1 MESCPVSYYSNQ
13 IDYTCESGLSSKIVF
28 FPVLITYCVFLF
40 LLVVVKLFASSTSLP
55 TALTAFSGWLE
66 LAIWCYLL
74 ALLFNSYLE
83 PGLVYALPRALLL
96 LAIFGS
102 LLLNFIH
109 FKVNWV
115 RLQGDE
121 YVRKW
126 QDVNVNHTYLL
137 AIRYLSL
144 CTSHKFFRII
154 YSKIFH
160 SLHFSLVAFRPS
172 SLFSIST
179 IFTISALLLAEL
191 PAIVA
196 AFYLAYNKLL
206 KDQLFYSA
214 VETLIVTVV
223 SLLLAL
229 VDIYKPDNY
238 FEDTEFMETKRYL
251 EKVNNESLNKIED
264 EYRGKDEG
272 SVDGEKH
279 MGLTGGKFVFSKRG
293 DMGSNNELLFEEQ
306 SAATEALEHKKMTRV
321 QVEDI

>member
-1 MESCPVSYYSNQ
+1 M
-13 IDYTCESGLSSKIVF
+13 
-28 FPVLITYCVFLF
+28 
-40 LLVVVKLFASSTSLP
+40 
-55 TALTAFSGWLE
+55 
-66 LAIWCYLL
+66 L

-172 SLFSIST
+172 NLFSIST

-223 SLLLAL
+223 SVLLAL

-321 QVEDI
+321 QVEDIEMEENEPPNEESLRSVKSRGSRQRRSPQSPIFFHPAARTESKINIFEPIQEEEAEYYASEEEN